1 MPSKFRGSE
10 PPLVTYLMVIWG
22 VITSFHTRINITKDV
37 GLSENR
43 IALHPLLNL
52 DLAVCEQI
60 PPFRNTRPNN
70 LAQNHSIHMKY
81 HEKWYPMNIP
91 IKRPTLTTLKCS
103 NRSVYVPLHPGP
115 FQLSAEKLGTFFRV
129 PASPLP
135 FISLAVRD
143 FLFANGSFQFV
154 LGHESK
160 N

>member
-1 MPSKFRGSE
+1 
-10 PPLVTYLMVIWG
+10 MVIWG

-81 HEKWYPMNIP
+81 HEK
-91 IKRPTLTTLKCS
+91 
-103 NRSVYVPLHPGP
+103 
-115 FQLSAEKLGTFFRV
+115 
-129 PASPLP
+129 
-135 FISLAVRD
+135 
-143 FLFANGSFQFV
+143 
-154 LGHESK
+154 
-160 N
+160 